1 MEVTIRMNG
10 AQDEV
15 EIDGH
20 RFDRST
26 LDRHQRATMAG
37 MIRDAIFKP
46 VMTNQRPKKRRN
58 RRRNKSA

>member
-46 VMTNQRPKKRRN
+46 MTNQRPKKRRN